1 MKLHYVKF
9 TLKLGNVVQR
19 IMNGVLLCPHEI
31 WALTSNG
38 NERSSVLARFFQ
50 KGGSAPAIRAKI
62 NTLDVKEPLGSFQH
76 VLAIKSCPAVHN
88 AVRGENHQPAALHRN
103 QRHHHEFIG
112 SNEFCLPSLLAARS
126 AIGKGRLVAMVSV
139 GDEQLLIA

>member
-9 TLKLGNVVQR
+9 TLKLGNIVQC

-50 KGGSAPAIRAKI
+50 QRGSAPAFRAKI
-62 NTLDVKEPLGSFQH
+62 NTVDVKEPLGSCLH
-76 VLAIKSCPAVHN
+76 VLAIKSCQAVHD
-88 AVRGENHQPAALHRN
+88 AVGDKHHKPAALHGN
-103 QRHHHEFIG
+103 QGNHDEFIG
-112 SNEFCLPSLLAARS
+112 SIGFCLPSFLAALLTL
-126 AIGKGRLVAMVSV
+126 GKGSLVA
-139 GDEQLLIA
+139 